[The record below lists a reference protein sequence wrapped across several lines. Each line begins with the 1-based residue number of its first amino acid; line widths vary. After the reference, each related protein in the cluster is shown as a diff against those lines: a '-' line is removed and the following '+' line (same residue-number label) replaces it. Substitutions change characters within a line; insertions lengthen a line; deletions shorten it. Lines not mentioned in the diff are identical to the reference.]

1 MNREIVFI
9 DSVFA
14 QEVDGEMMILDMNSQ
29 NYFGLDSIGSVIWQ
43 IMQDEKSIDSI
54 LERLLERYDTSVD
67 ILKRDLFIFIDELV
81 SNRLIEVK

>member
-29 NYFGLDSIGSVIWQ
+29 NYFGLDSVGSVIWQ